1 MCPLEEQLAPT
12 LYPAEEWP
20 LATMRTTE
28 YHPEEIAH
36 HTRQGSRLNPMEAF
50 HLYDPSSITYN
61 KNIERIIS
69 PMVVQLCHLII
80 SIERS
85 NVKNEVF
92 AGLGAMAEKLAKA
105 SEQLAHLARRL
116 AGESDEE
123 LLKAE
128 MVPAAE
134 FLLLSGKNILLVAQE
149 LHIHPDNQYH
159 KEELIITA
167 QKILVGTV
175 KILLIE
181 DDAMMRKII
190 QAACWCLNCLDTLE
204 VAGDVFAVLAFFQN
218 FSEGLLFLNTL
229 TERRLLELK
238 WSVHRDCLAQCLQFL
253 KKCIPLLYT
262 ATSGNLSHPQNQQVR
277 ESKRYIFYLTKK
289 TLEEL
294 IALLNAQREPQKDP
308 QERSGALSQHLEQLL
323 MLLAEPILE
332 SVLQGDLDSLLGAMV
347 FHSML
352 LAESSRPHMKLKLVQ
367 CCHCLLEL
375 RCMVVQCLSRMEILS
390 SVDCSNQDLREKQ
403 AMLRCEVQ
411 ILDQTMQ
418 TGLLYEIL
426 DTFTDVQGPLKRL
439 IQVAWGITVLGSSWD
454 SERFAKSLQPFTDAF
469 CMHSE
474 KMFKVAHLVLVR
486 CTQHHIGKEIGE
498 TMSSMRKLMV
508 RVLPL
513 CTKSQ
518 ERLDLAWLSD
528 AFQDVYQ
535 AWVWAA
541 EGLLACFD
549 NVFNIPEFLTVSIEE
564 MAEHM
569 GFSELSLNSGNSK
582 EFSWHV
588 AYLQGRA
595 KHIIQVMN
603 RYVDQNRDPIFRNGL
618 RVLIQQLENSI
629 PTVTV
634 AAERCLENRHDTQ
647 TKDVFLKKVKLLID
661 FTHGVQD
668 GLDGTNHPDIL
679 SPLRDQ
685 IHKFITPKEQLR
697 LTPHSLLEFSSLE
710 PLGKLIGGLSVV
722 EEFSN
727 TSHDSEEYHSRDIPT
742 LSLMV
747 PKIIRQGIPLPVISK
762 LVLAVESHD
771 PVAVSS
777 ACTEL
782 LDLANCTEAAQE
794 ALVGGKSSES
804 EGIIQTQDFIS
815 LTPYTVGLAK
825 EIANKSA
832 SCTGRLLGAALQLSE
847 KIAETHQNL
856 AAIAGDWYH
865 LSQQLF
871 CGIEIADL
879 PRNVQIFSEVRQ
891 NIMDVVQLADKTG
904 QMHLNKELSLSI
916 QDPEQLLQIQ
926 AKLQKVE
933 THAQYLLDKVLD
945 SNGLQCPKTGD
956 TSIKES
962 CLLWSVAV
970 QALLRGI
977 DGFIGRDILFLTE
990 LRQVM
995 KDNLGLQ
1002 GGLAPLA
1009 STSLRLQEAAKLS
1022 ALLCGDEG
1030 VKEEVVLL
1038 QGEVHVLTEALL
1050 EVAQILAL
1058 SPPLVPNLSI
1068 RFELLQRELALQAKI
1083 LAAYLSS
1090 INKDYERIIQDTIQ
1104 LALSASS
1111 ASKDDKT
1118 KFKVALGKNVTQ
1130 ITSSIQTVQKAV
1142 EEGLES
1148 GPGQES
1154 LLRIMEHL
1162 ILLTAE
1168 VGQKAHMLLE
1178 HPQDKV
1184 VGTLESLQWA
1194 WAAEAHY
1201 VAAQFQMQ
1209 RGSHASALQLLA
1221 LDLQTSGESVGIASE
1236 DPDLP
1241 LPSQGESLTATEVD
1255 NTACQVTSSRGIS
1268 DPADSEESCPGLK
1281 DAAASAVSRKNLGK
1295 VASKSHGV
1303 PPCSASSAP
1312 DLDHSFLRDDVMD
1325 KWRDNSNRIE
1335 QLTRE
1340 MATEVF
1346 HMARSLK
1353 RKGPIT
1359 TKDQLIASAKKTA
1372 TCGHMFV
1379 KFIRL
1384 IAKNCLDQR
1393 CADDLL
1399 CVLEQIQT
1407 MSNQLN
1413 IISSVK
1419 SALASSKSS
1428 EELLVN
1434 NAQNLLQGVLQ
1445 TLKAAEAAC
1454 LRGLREPI
1462 LDADELEA
1470 AAFCLQ
1476 WKRELIKHRSQ
1487 EASNAD
1493 RDESGLRKTK
1503 AKKTPTLVSMV
1514 QEQWTT

>member
-1 MCPLEEQLAPT
+1 
-12 LYPAEEWP
+12 
-20 LATMRTTE
+20 
-28 YHPEEIAH
+28 
-36 HTRQGSRLNPMEAF
+36 MEAF
-50 HLYDPSSITYN
+50 RLYDTSSITYN

-69 PMVVQLCHLII
+69 PMVAQLCHLII

-85 NVKNEVF
+85 DMKNEAF
-92 AGLGAMAEKLAKA
+92 TDLGAMAEELAKA

-123 LLKAE
+123 VLKAE

-149 LHIHPDNQYH
+149 LHIHPDNQCH

-190 QAACWCLNCLDTLE
+190 QAACWCLNCLEALE
-204 VAGDVFAVLAFFQN
+204 AAGDVSTALVFFQN

-229 TERRLLELK
+229 TEHRLLELK

-262 ATSGNLSHPQNQQVR
+262 AISGDLSHAQNQLVR
-277 ESKRYIFYLTKK
+277 ESKSYIFELTKK

-294 IALLNAQREPQKDP
+294 IALLNAEREPQKNP
-308 QERSGALSQHLEQLL
+308 KERSGIFSQHLEHLL
-323 MLLAEPILE
+323 MLLAEPTLE
-332 SVLQGDLDSLLGAMV
+332 TDLQGDLDSLIGAMV

-352 LAESSRPHMKLKLVQ
+352 LAGSSRPHMKLKLVQ

-375 RCMVVQCLSRMEILS
+375 RNMVVQCLNRMKILS
-390 SVDCSNQDLREKQ
+390 SVDCSNQDLREKW

-418 TGLLYEIL
+418 TGLLYQIL

-439 IQVAWGITVLGSSWD
+439 IQVAWGIVVLGSSWD
-454 SERFAKSLQPFTDAF
+454 SEGFTKSLQPFTNAF

-486 CTQHHIGKEIGE
+486 CTQHQIGREIE
-498 TMSSMRKLMV
+498 QTISSLQKLMV

-518 ERLDLAWLSD
+518 EGLDLAWLSD
-528 AFQDVYQ
+528 TFQDVYQ

-549 NVFNIPEFLTVSIEE
+549 NVFNIPEFLAVSIEE
-564 MAEHM
+564 MEEHM
-569 GFSELSLNSGNSK
+569 SFSELTLNSGNSK

-595 KHIIQVMN
+595 KHIVQVMN

-629 PTVTV
+629 PAVLA
-634 AAERCLENRHDTQ
+634 AAEHCLENRNDIQ
-647 TKDVFLKKVKLLID
+647 AKDVFLNKVSLLIHS
-661 FTHGVQD
+661 THGVQD
-668 GLDGTNHPDIL
+668 GLNGINHPDIL

-685 IHKFITPKEQLR
+685 IHKFKTPKGQLR
-697 LTPHSLLEFSSLE
+697 LTPDSLLEFSSLE
-710 PLGKLIGGLSVV
+710 PMGKFIGGSRLA

-727 TSHDSEEYHSRDIPT
+727 TSYDPEECRSRDIPT
-742 LSLMV
+742 LNLMV
-747 PKIIRQGIPLPVISK
+747 PKIILQGISLPIISK
-762 LVLAVESHD
+762 LVLAVENHD
-771 PVAVSS
+771 LPAVSS

-782 LDLANCTEAAQE
+782 LKLANCTEAAQE
-794 ALVGGKSSES
+794 ALVGGKSSEL
-804 EGIIQTQDFIS
+804 EGIVETQDIIS
-815 LTPYTVGLAK
+815 LTPYTTGLAK
-825 EIANKSA
+825 EIANESA
-832 SCTGRLLGAALQLSE
+832 ASTRRLLQAALQLSE
-847 KIAETHQNL
+847 KIAESHQNL
-856 AAIAGDWYH
+856 AAMAGDWYH

-871 CGIEIADL
+871 CGIQVADL
-879 PRNVQIFSEVRQ
+879 PGNVQIFSEVKQ
-891 NIMDVVQLADKTG
+891 NIMDVAQLADKAG
-904 QMHLNKELSLSI
+904 QMHLNKESSLSI
-916 QDPEQLLQIQ
+916 QNPEHLLQIQ
-926 AKLQKVE
+926 AKLQRVE
-933 THAQYLLDKVLD
+933 THARDLLDKVLD
-945 SNGLQCPKTGD
+945 SNGLQYPKNRE

-995 KDNLGLQ
+995 KNKLDLQ
-1002 GGLAPLA
+1002 RGLAPLA
-1009 STSLRLQEAAKLS
+1009 NNSLRLQEAARLS

-1030 VKEEVVLL
+1030 VKGELVLL
-1038 QGEVHVLTEALL
+1038 QREVHILTEALL

-1068 RFELLQRELALQAKI
+1068 RFELLQRELALQAKV
-1083 LAAYLSS
+1083 LAAYLSN
-1090 INKDYERIIQDTIQ
+1090 INKDYERTIQNIIQ
-1104 LALSASS
+1104 LALSASN

-1118 KFKVALGKNVTQ
+1118 KFNVALGKNMTQ
-1130 ITSSIQTVQKAV
+1130 ITSSIQAVQKVV
-1142 EEGLES
+1142 EEDLES
-1148 GPGQES
+1148 RPGQES
-1154 LLRIMEHL
+1154 LLRVVKHL

-1168 VGQKAHMLLE
+1168 VVQKVHVLLE
-1178 HPQDKV
+1178 HSQDKV
-1184 VGTLESLQWA
+1184 DGMLQSLQWE

-1201 VAAQFQMQ
+1201 VAAQLQMW
-1209 RGSHASALQLLA
+1209 RGSHASALKFLA
-1221 LDLQTSGESVGIASE
+1221 LDLQTSSVSVGIPSE
-1236 DPDLP
+1236 DPDLT
-1241 LPSQGESLTATEVD
+1241 LPSQGEGLSAVEVD
-1255 NTACQVTSSRGIS
+1255 NTACQATSSRGIS
-1268 DPADSEESCPGLK
+1268 DLAGSEESRPDLK
-1281 DAAASAVSRKNLGK
+1281 DAVAMAVSRKNLGK
-1295 VASKSHGV
+1295 LVSRSHGAS
-1303 PPCSASSAP
+1303 PCCPTASTP
-1312 DLDHSFLRDDVMD
+1312 DLDHPFLRDDAMD
-1325 KWRDNSNRIE
+1325 KWRDRSNRVE

-1340 MATEVF
+1340 MVTEVF
-1346 HMARSLK
+1346 HMAQSLK
-1353 RKGPIT
+1353 RKGPIM

-1372 TCGHMFV
+1372 TSGHKFV
-1379 KFIRL
+1379 KFIHL
-1384 IAKNCLDQR
+1384 VAKNCLDQR
-1393 CADDLL
+1393 CANELL
-1399 CVLEQIQT
+1399 CVLEPIQT

-1419 SALASSKSS
+1419 AALASSKSS

-1454 LRGLREPI
+1454 LHGLREPF

-1470 AAFCLQ
+1470 AAFCMQ
-1476 WKRELIKHRSQ
+1476 WKRELLKHRSQ

-1493 RDESGLRKTK
+1493 RDESGLRKTR
-1503 AKKTPTLVSMV
+1503 AKKAPTLVSMV
-1514 QEQWTT
+1514 QEPWTS